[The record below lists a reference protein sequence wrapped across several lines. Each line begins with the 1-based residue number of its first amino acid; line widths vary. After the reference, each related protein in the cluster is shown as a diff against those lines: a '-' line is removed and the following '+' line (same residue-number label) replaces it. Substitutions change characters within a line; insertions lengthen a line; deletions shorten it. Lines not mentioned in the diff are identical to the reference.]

1 MSFKI
6 GVIGAGGIAYRRTIP
21 EVKKYLSEVEI
32 TAVMDINPAAAEKV
46 GREFNIPYFTSE
58 SELLKLDNLDAVY
71 IATPQ
76 GLHISSVLN
85 AASAGKHIFLE
96 KPMGTN
102 IEDDLKML
110 EAVEKFGVK
119 LGLAYCMRCN
129 EYNKKAV
136 EIARSG
142 DIGELVMGRAQLT
155 CWFPKMEGN
164 WRQNYNISFGGSLM
178 DMGGHCIDL
187 LRTIFGEVKEVVGFQ
202 ANLIHNYAP
211 VEDTSTVL
219 LRFENGAH
227 GIVDNYFNI
236 PDKASKNRL
245 EVYGSKGSI
254 IGEGTI
260 GQDPTGKLEVFIQKG
275 EIGYV
280 ANQQR
285 SEGDAL
291 TVYDNL
297 STIGLYAKEV
307 DQFAKAVV
315 AGEKIPVDGY
325 DGLKND
331 KITLAI
337 YEAVRTGK
345 IVSL

>member
-21 EVKKYLSEVEI
+21 EVKKYLKDVEI

-46 GREFNIPYFTSE
+46 GKEFNIPYYTSE
-58 SELLKLDNLDAVY
+58 AELLKLDSVDAVY

-76 GLHISSVLN
+76 SLHVSSVIN
-85 AASAGKHIFLE
+85 AASAGKHILLE
-96 KPMGTN
+96 KPMGISIN
-102 IEDDLKML
+102 DDIEMLK
-110 EAVEKFGVK
+110 AVDKFGVK
-119 LGLAYCMRCN
+119 LGLAYCMRYN
-129 EYNKKAV
+129 EYNRKAIELV
-136 EIARSG
+136 HSGEIG
-142 DIGELVMGRAQLT
+142 KLVMGRAQLT

-164 WRQNYNISFGGSLM
+164 WRQNYSISYGGSLM

-187 LRTIFGEVKEVVGFQ
+187 LRMIFGDVKEVIGFQ
-202 ANLIHNYAP
+202 ANLIHDYAP
-211 VEDTSTVL
+211 VEDTSTVI
-219 LRFENGAH
+219 LRFENGAQA
-227 GIVDNYFNI
+227 IVDNCFNI
-236 PDKASKNRL
+236 PDSASKNRL
-245 EVYGSKGSI
+245 EIYGDKGSI

-260 GQDPTGKLEVFIQKG
+260 GQDPTGRLEVYIQKDVT
-275 EIGYV
+275 GYS

-285 SEGDAL
+285 SDANAL

-297 STIGLYAKEV
+297 HSMGLYAKEV
-307 DQFAKAVV
+307 EQFAKAVA
-315 AGEKIPVDGY
+315 AGEKPPIDGQ

-345 IVSL
+345 VVLL